1 VRFQSPSMS
10 SQEHNN
16 HHHHHHHNHKKMRQ
30 CQGKESRIVIMVFTW
45 SEEKGEELRI
55 ARMMF
60 MRRTNSAMRKK
71 ENIRKK

>member
-1 VRFQSPSMS
+1 MN
-10 SQEHNN
+10 SQGDINHNPN
-16 HHHHHHHNHKKMRQ
+16 PNPNPNQKKMRN
-30 CQGKESRIVIMVFTW
+30 CQGEESRIVIMVFTW

>member
-10 SQEHNN
+10 SQVDNN
-16 HHHHHHHNHKKMRQ
+16 HHHNHKKMRK